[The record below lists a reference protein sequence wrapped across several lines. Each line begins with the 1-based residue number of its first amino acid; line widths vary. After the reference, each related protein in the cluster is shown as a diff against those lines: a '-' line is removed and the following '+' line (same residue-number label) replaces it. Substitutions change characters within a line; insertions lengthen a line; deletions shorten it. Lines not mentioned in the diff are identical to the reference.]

1 MQPSDF
7 DYHLPEAQIA
17 QAPLPERA
25 ASRLLQLA
33 PDGACV
39 DLAFKD
45 LSQLVQPGDRLVFN
59 DTRVLPARAFGT
71 KASGGRLELLL
82 ERILAEDL
90 ALVQIKA
97 SKAPR
102 PGSTLRLEG
111 GAVGQVLDRDQGFF
125 QVRLGQ
131 SWLSYLEKHGH
142 VPLPP
147 YIQRSD
153 QPEDR
158 QRYQTVFA
166 RHPGAVAAPTAGL
179 HFDTGQLNHLRS
191 RGVDVSYLTLHVGA
205 GTFQPLRDEQLASGQ
220 LHAEH
225 LEVSPKLCN
234 EIAETRS
241 LGGRIVAVGT
251 TVMRGL
257 ESAASTGELLPFTG
271 ETRLFIRPG
280 FRFQVADGLLTNFH
294 LPSSSLLMLVC
305 AFAGT
310 AEVMSAYRH
319 AVAANYRFFS
329 YGDAMFCERSGLV

>member
-1 MQPSDF
+1 MRPPDF

-25 ASRLLQLA
+25 DSRLLQLT

-39 DLAFKD
+39 DLAFKA

-59 DTRVLPARAFGT
+59 DTRVLPARAFGS

-82 ERILAEDL
+82 ERILKEDL

-102 PGSTLRLEG
+102 PGSTLQLAG

-125 QVRLGQ
+125 QVRLDQ
-131 SWLSYLEKHGH
+131 PWLTYLEQHGH
-142 VPLPP
+142 MPLPP
-147 YIQRSD
+147 YIQRSA

-179 HFDTGQLNHLRS
+179 HFDEGQLNHLRS

-220 LHAEH
+220 LHPEH
-225 LEVSPKLCN
+225 LEFSRQLCE
-234 EIAETRS
+234 EIAETQS

-257 ESAASTGELLPFTG
+257 ETAAATGELLPFSG

-280 FRFQVADGLLTNFH
+280 YRFQVADALLTNFH
-294 LPSSSLLMLVC
+294 LPRSSLLMLVC
-305 AFAGT
+305 AFAGS
-310 AEVMSAYRH
+310 AEVMAAYRH

-329 YGDAMFCERSGLV
+329 YGDAMFCERSGVV